1 MNRIGHAL
9 HRGFTLVELSVA
21 IMIGMMTGAMVLAL
35 FNQQLA
41 FLKIYQAQNF
51 LTEDAPIVSLYV
63 SRLVGK
69 ADRFRLH
76 DTVANALAGTNPR
89 LTPSPV
95 VVMNFRQPDGTM
107 RASILSFEDRGAGLA
122 LYYYVVPVSGV
133 LSAPTLVYHQKG
145 EQHPVCD
152 GAGRVAH
159 DPHRTGRR
167 ANHLFGNH
175 ATMILSSTKR
185 RTPGFVSYVLVLTTG
200 AILTLLMVM
209 TYSRAM
215 SGQTVQNNVQLRQDY
230 SEKEDAILRSIVSIT
245 PNRAIRAMQTG
256 SNSNATMSE
265 PLRWQNIFTEALVLA
280 NARTSIPSNVQSAL
294 NITNLKLGNSGD
306 SALATPST
314 IFKAITPETGYVS
327 VGINRTLGTG
337 FPPPLT
343 TNVTNTKDRDLLYPI
358 ISADKV
364 YGTLAQTGL
373 NLSGYGLPVATYPNF
388 NLLTYPRSI
397 SAMPSPATRLSP
409 SATGGRFR
417 LNVAAQDYDSNK
429 AGAAGA

>member
-133 LSAPTLVYHQKG
+133 LSAPTWYITKKASNIQFAM
-145 EQHPVCD
+145 EQGVL
-152 GAGRVAH
+152 R
-159 DPHRTGRR
+159 
-167 ANHLFGNH
+167 
-175 ATMILSSTKR
+175 MIL
-185 RTPGFVSYVLVLTTG
+185 TG
-200 AILTLLMVM
+200 PANEQI
-209 TYSRAM
+209 TYS
-215 SGQTVQNNVQLRQDY
+215 GT
-230 SEKEDAILRSIVSIT
+230 
-245 PNRAIRAMQTG
+245 MQ
-256 SNSNATMSE
+256 
-265 PLRWQNIFTEALVLA
+265 Q
-280 NARTSIPSNVQSAL
+280 
-294 NITNLKLGNSGD
+294 
-306 SALATPST
+306 
-314 IFKAITPETGYVS
+314 
-327 VGINRTLGTG
+327 
-337 FPPPLT
+337 
-343 TNVTNTKDRDLLYPI
+343 
-358 ISADKV
+358 
-364 YGTLAQTGL
+364 
-373 NLSGYGLPVATYPNF
+373 
-388 NLLTYPRSI
+388 
-397 SAMPSPATRLSP
+397 
-409 SATGGRFR
+409 
-417 LNVAAQDYDSNK
+417 
-429 AGAAGA
+429 